1 MIGELLR
8 AFLASFLGTLGFAGM
23 IRVPKRAMLPA
34 SLIGAMSFV
43 LYTLLVRLGMSEA
56 FAVFAGALFGSV
68 MGQWCARKM
77 HMIATIFI
85 LLAIVP
91 AVPGLGLYRFMEM
104 LGSDRM
110 AEGAA
115 VGVNAMVSIA
125 MIALGIGMGNFLFHL
140 ISAACK
146 RKRR

>member
-1 MIGELLR
+1 MIGDLLR

-34 SLIGAMSFV
+34 SLIGAVAFV

-85 LLAIVP
+85 LLSIVP

-115 VGVNAMVSIA
+115 VGVNAMMSIA

-140 ISAACK
+140 ISAAWK
-146 RKRR
+146 RKRS